1 MRTTIVLSAALLAAL
16 CGAADCAAATIEV
29 SVVDEQGKPIADVAV
44 YATAHDPWKSPKGD
58 AAENGATGAAAAAS
72 GPVPLGSPRTGTA
85 IMDQQDHEFVPH
97 VLVVRTGTAVTFPNS
112 DTVSHHVYSFSPT
125 KPFELGLYKGNVYP
139 PVVFDKPGIVVVG
152 CNIHDSMLGY
162 IRVVDTP
169 HFAVTN
175 EQGVALLDA
184 MPNGDY
190 VVEAWTPRVRPE
202 ALPAAQHVAV
212 AAAAVAAEIRITG
225 RLAPAHGHGGG
236 SLTWDRY

>member
-1 MRTTIVLSAALLAAL
+1 MRTTVVLSTGLLAAL
-16 CGAADCAAATIEV
+16 AGAAQCVAATLEV
-29 SVVDEQGKPIADVAV
+29 SVVDEQGKPLADVAV
-44 YATAHDPWKSPKGD
+44 YATSH
-58 AAENGATGAAAAAS
+58 GATGIPAA
-72 GPVPLGSPRTGTA
+72 GPAPAA
-85 IMDQQDHEFVPH
+85 IMDQQAHQFVPH

-112 DTVSHHVYSFSPT
+112 DNVSHHVYSFSPT

-175 EQGVALLDA
+175 EQGVALLDG

-190 VVEAWTPRVRPE
+190 AVEARTPRVRAE
-202 ALPAAQHVAV
+202 ALPAPQHVAV
-212 AAAAVAAEIRITG
+212 AAASVAAEIRITG
-225 RLAPAHGHGGG
+225 RLAPAHAHGGG
-236 SLTWDRY
+236 SLTWERY

>member
-1 MRTTIVLSAALLAAL
+1 MRATIVRTAASLGAL
-16 CGAADCAAATIEV
+16 GWAAASGAGTLEV
-29 SVVDEQGKPIADVAV
+29 SVVDEQGKPLADVAV
-44 YATAHDPWKSPKGD
+44 YATPHSADQ
-58 AAENGATGAAAAAS
+58 AATKAAA
-72 GPVPLGSPRTGTA
+72 GPAPTA
-85 IMDQQDHEFVPH
+85 IMDQQNHQFVPH

-112 DTVSHHVYSFSPT
+112 DNVSHHVYSFSPT

-175 EQGVALLDA
+175 EQGVALIDA
-184 MPNGDY
+184 VPSGDY
-190 VVEAWTPRVRPE
+190 AVEVWTPRVRE
-202 ALPAAQHVAV
+202 GNLPSAGHVAV
-212 AAAAVAAEIRITG
+212 GNGSVATEIRIGG
-225 RLAPAHGHGGG
+225 RLAPAHTHGSG